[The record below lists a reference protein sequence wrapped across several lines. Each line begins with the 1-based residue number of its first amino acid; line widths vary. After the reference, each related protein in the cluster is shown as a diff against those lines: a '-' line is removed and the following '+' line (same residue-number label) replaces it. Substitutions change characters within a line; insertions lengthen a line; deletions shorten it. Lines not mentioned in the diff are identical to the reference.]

1 MDEIILKSHDF
12 DVALKRLKELS
23 EREETDLD
31 FKKVDTSKDIGEWF
45 SDFFT
50 GMGIGTKHMVTG
62 SELNELSNKIQD
74 VVINLNNKDKKN
86 SDEIIEVY
94 NALVAV
100 DKDYIQVF
108 KIQLEG
114 IKEAQECSQK
124 ALNDIQKL
132 VEDQRKGL
140 VFLKNFKSKIEAIE
154 HLYDIDNMWD
164 YCQKWQETIS
174 ILSGSI
180 ERMMSCSNENTQD
193 IKNLKETI
201 SVAKEQT
208 SDLLNLVNRQIENL
222 ETVTAFTNE
231 LKKITHLQDIDEM
244 YDSLENAAN
253 SLISVNEELDSMK
266 DTVSKQQSDIES
278 LVSFMKKMSEFEHLD
293 DIDDI
298 WNKSKEQQ
306 FILTELQ
313 SNISSNM
320 KSVEEL
326 QKHKNHLKQIKH
338 LDDVDSVWEK
348 TETYAIQ
355 LKEIQKQGEN
365 TFEIV
370 KSNEKSIKEL
380 HKIEHLH
387 DVDEIWMLSST
398 HSGQLSELEKKN
410 DEINNIIQQN
420 KEAADATISDMIEK
434 NDSFI
439 QTLTKKIKYA
449 YILAGSSFGIAI
461 IELIMILLKVI

>member
-1 MDEIILKSHDF
+1 MENNVSENQINDSYELVIKEHDF
-12 DVALKRLKELS
+12 EKRKNEIKAFAYGL
-23 EREETDLD
+23 TDSVNLPA
-31 FKKVDTSKDIGEWF
+31 FKTSGGLFNWF
-45 SDFFT
+45 DY
-50 GMGIGTKHMVTG
+50 KVTG
-62 SELNELSNKIQD
+62 EDMNQFATDIQKLFIHSNDIDKTIVDQFKNVYETFELL
-74 VVINLNNKDKKN
+74 
-86 SDEIIEVY
+86 
-94 NALVAV
+94 
-100 DKDYIQVF
+100 DKDYIQ
-108 KIQLEG
+108 KIIIAVKSAE
-114 IKEAQECSQK
+114 K
-124 ALNDIQKL
+124 ANERAGRAID
-132 VEDQRKGL
+132 GL
-140 VFLKNFKSKIEAIE
+140 QMTVKNLSKFKSEVDSIE

-174 ILSGSI
+174 SLSGSI

-208 SDLLNLVNRQIENL
+208 SDLLNLVNQQIEKL

-231 LKKITHLQDIDEM
+231 LKKIAHLQDIDEM
-244 YDSLENAAN
+244 YDSLENTVN

-266 DTVSKQQSDIES
+266 DTVTEQQSDIES
-278 LVSFMKKMSEFEHLD
+278 LLSFMNKMSEFEHLN

-298 WNKSKEQQ
+298 WNNSKEQQ

-313 SNISSNM
+313 SNVSTNI

-326 QKHKNHLKQIKH
+326 QEYKNYLTQIEH
-338 LDDVDSVWEK
+338 LDDVDSIWEK

-355 LKEIQKQGEN
+355 LKEMQKQSDD
-365 TFEIV
+365 TFDLV

-387 DVDEIWMLSST
+387 DVDEIWMLSNT

-410 DEINNIIQQN
+410 DDINNVIKQN
-420 KEAADATISDMIEK
+420 KESVDATISDMIEK
-434 NDSFI
+434 NDLFV